1 MNDIIDLL
9 NLEDHDLQITN
20 IRRVNGIKEIT
31 VVTAPTPHYCPL
43 CGFKMHSRGTKIRTV
58 NHPILQDSYQ
68 LVVKLKQ
75 RRWRCTNQICGYE
88 EAETFRFVNKYRR
101 SSNAADLLIVDAFR
115 ELSNSAAEIAR
126 KFHTT
131 DTHVL
136 EVFDRYVRME
146 RLPLTDAISVDEVYL
161 DMDNYCKYVLVIQD
175 FHTGQPIDIV
185 RSRRDNVTA
194 PFFTGIPIEERRQVK
209 YLITDM
215 YNPYL
220 AYVEK
225 YFPNAVPVVDSFH
238 VIQWITHSLDMFL
251 RQLLRQFKLR
261 DQEKQDKLSREQS
274 RPMILPKSDEVYL
287 LQNYR
292 WILLANRSNIVY
304 HAELRMDNHFKY
316 YMNSYDY
323 EEKFMKLHPDLRELR
338 DLKDLYVE
346 FNDRNAGNPE
356 QASKEL
362 DELIVHYWTCG
373 HQMFREFAILLKKY
387 RDPIINSFVMV
398 ERIGPN
404 GIYDSRLSNGPIE
417 SLNRKAKDLKRSGRG
432 YRNFNHLRNRFLFS
446 TRISPALNGKNDS
459 THKSSIEE
467 DE

>member
-261 DQEKQDKLSREQS
+261 DQEKQAKLSREQS

-292 WILLANRSNIVY
+292 WILLANRRNIVY
-304 HAELRMDNHFKY
+304 HAELRMDNHFRY

-323 EEKFMKLHPDLRELR
+323 EEKFMELHPDLRELR

-398 ERIGPN
+398 ERIGPD

-446 TRISPALNGKNDS
+446 TRISPALNGKDDS

>member
-1 MNDIIDLL
+1 MNDITDLL
-9 NLEDHDLQITN
+9 NLEDHNLQITN
-20 IRRVNGIKEIT
+20 IRRVDGIKEIT
-31 VVTAPTPHYCPL
+31 VETAPAPHYCPL
-43 CGFKMHSRGTKIRTV
+43 CGFRMHSRGTKIRTV

-75 RRWRCTNQICGYE
+75 RRWRCTNQICGFE
-88 EAETFRFVNKYRR
+88 EAEAFRFVNKYRR
-101 SSNAADLLIVDAFR
+101 SSNATDLLIVDAFR

-194 PFFTGIPIEERRQVK
+194 PFFTGIPIEERKQVK

-261 DQEKQDKLSREQS
+261 DQERQDKLAREQS

-292 WILLANRSNIVY
+292 WIVLGNRRNIVY
-304 HAELRMDNHFKY
+304 HSELRMDNHFRY

-323 EEKFMKLHPDLRELR
+323 EEKFMKLHPDLHELR

-362 DELIVHYWTCG
+362 DELIVHYWTCRQ
-373 HQMFREFAILLKKY
+373 QMFREFAILLKKY
-387 RDPIINSFVMV
+387 REPIINSFVMV
-398 ERIGPN
+398 ERIGPD

-417 SLNRKAKDLKRSGRG
+417 SLNRKAKDLKRNGRG

-446 TRISPALNGKNDS
+446 TRMSPVLNGKDGPSLKYN
-459 THKSSIEE
+459 IEE